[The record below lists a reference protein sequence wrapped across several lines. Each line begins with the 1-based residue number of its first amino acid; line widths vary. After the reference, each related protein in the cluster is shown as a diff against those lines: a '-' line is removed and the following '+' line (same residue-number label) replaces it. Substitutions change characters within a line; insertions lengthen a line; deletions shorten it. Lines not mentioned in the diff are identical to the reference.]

1 MCPVKISEVKREYQL
16 QEWSGM
22 HRERKESGLS
32 VRAWCQENGISEH
45 VYYYRLR
52 KLRQAACLA
61 LEQAQPVQLAEVPLA
76 PKEPECQAK
85 LRLATKA
92 GTLEIIDADRNTL
105 ELVLRVMLHAE

>member
-1 MCPVKISEVKREYQL
+1 
-16 QEWSGM
+16 M

-32 VRAWCQENGISEH
+32 VRAWCQEHGISEH

-76 PKEPECQAK
+76 PKEPECQSQI
-85 LRLATKA
+85 RLTTNT
-92 GTLEIIDADRNTL
+92 GTLEIMEADRKMKTSMDEPERIL
-105 ELVLRVMLHAE
+105 EMLVAELAAEARND

>member
-1 MCPVKISEVKREYQL
+1 MCPVKINEVKREYQL

-22 HRERKESGLS
+22 LRERKESGLS
-32 VRAWCQENGISEH
+32 VRAWCLEHGITEH

-76 PKEPECQAK
+76 PKEPERQAK
-85 LRLATKA
+85 LRLTTGA
-92 GTLEIIDADRNTL
+92 GTLEITDANCETL

>member
-1 MCPVKISEVKREYQL
+1 ML
-16 QEWSGM
+16 
-22 HRERKESGLS
+22 RERKESGLS
-32 VRAWCQENGISEH
+32 VRAWCSEHGISEH

-76 PKEPECQAK
+76 PKEPECHAK
-85 LRLATKA
+85 LRLTTGS
-92 GTLEIIDADRNTL
+92 GTLEIMDADQNTL

>member
-1 MCPVKISEVKREYQL
+1 
-16 QEWSGM
+16 M

-32 VRAWCQENGISEH
+32 VRAWCSEHGIPEH

-76 PKEPECQAK
+76 PKETEGHAR
-85 LRLATKA
+85 LRLTTGA
-92 GTLEIIDADRNTL
+92 GTLEIMDANRETL